1 MPGNSWYYLCV
12 ATWWPMDEE
21 KCSDDARCA
30 VCTTP
35 VMAAYSVCQKF
46 NNINHECLQKVSTY
60 DHKLKKIALLA
71 SFIYVFNVYDT

>member
-1 MPGNSWYYLCV
+1 
-12 ATWWPMDEE
+12 MDEE

-60 DHKLKKIALLA
+60 DHLKKMPYFFYMFLMFMTHR
-71 SFIYVFNVYDT
+71 SWEVVVFATIVLPNF